1 MTRSTTR
8 FYCEEV
14 VVRNDSLDELESIPS
29 VGGAVDAPARE
40 AEYWQQNHS
49 LLEKPRRSR
58 WPIVLLSALV
68 LALLVAVTALAY
80 WGQQQVTYWQQQ
92 LQATQTTFSKLSE
105 NAEQRLSNISG
116 QIDTASS
123 QTTQGTE
130 QLRMALK
137 NSEQQVQTLVRELR
151 AVKTELA
158 SLQGR
163 QEQQTAK
170 QAELSQQQTALKTAV
185 AALTE
190 SQSEWKAPLKILTER
205 TEALTDSQ
213 RKQAASVAA
222 LADVADRLK
231 EQERQ
236 IAQVKTGDQSAAV
249 KRLEQDLLVLR
260 SEIELG
266 KGTSSGS
273 SGGVSLGEFD
283 GFRSQVLRRL
293 TALEN

>member
-1 MTRSTTR
+1 M
-8 FYCEEV
+8 
-14 VVRNDSLDELESIPS
+14 VRNDSLDELEVIPA
-29 VGGAVDAPARE
+29 VGGAVEAPALAPETRLNS
-40 AEYWQQNHS
+40 QQLSPKNS
-49 LLEKPRRSR
+49 GAR

-68 LALLVAVTALAY
+68 LALLVVVTALAY
-80 WGQQQVTYWQQQ
+80 WGQRQAAYWQQQ

-116 QIDTASS
+116 QIDTANNQS
-123 QTTQGTE
+123 TQGTE

-137 NSEQQVQTLVRELR
+137 TSEQQVQSLVRELR

-163 QEQQTAK
+163 QEQQTTK

-185 AALTE
+185 ATLTE
-190 SQSEWKAPLKILTER
+190 SQSEWKAPLKALTER
-205 TEALTDSQ
+205 ADGLAESQ

-222 LADVADRLK
+222 FADVADRLK

-249 KRLEQDLLVLR
+249 KRLEQDVLVLR
-260 SEIELG
+260 TEVEQG
-266 KGTSSGS
+266 KSSSGGT
-273 SGGVSLGEFD
+273 SGGVSIQEFD